1 LKELTW
7 NLRVGEREEG
17 GNEKKPCT
25 HTWPLEKGY
34 CDAFNAVTKGSVCLL
49 IDVVCATQRIR
60 APPRH

>member
-1 LKELTW
+1 
-7 NLRVGEREEG
+7 LRVGEREEG

-34 CDAFNAVTKGSVCLL
+34 CDAFNAVTKGSICLL
-49 IDVVCATQRIR
+49 IDVVCAAQRIQ